1 MMPPSCGDF
10 ASLALC
16 NQELHNVGHHDSFIK
31 LYEQGCNEK
40 YDEWKEKWLER
51 QHAMRWAMRIS
62 NVLQTL
68 DEMVAQMTIIASA
81 LYAFHEDPLLQ
92 LIIAWAHNQESL
104 NENNLWN

>member
-1 MMPPSCGDF
+1 
-10 ASLALC
+10 
-16 NQELHNVGHHDSFIK
+16 
-31 LYEQGCNEK
+31 
-40 YDEWKEKWLER
+40 
-51 QHAMRWAMRIS
+51 MRIP

-104 NENNLWN
+104 NENNL